1 MLASSKA
8 TQTLSHHVLQLFYT
22 NVGASPVVNCAQSAD
37 ILFRFSMP
45 CIFCLQGSAAT
56 GFSQTPDQTTIV
68 GPARSKKEDSAPAAC
83 RLAAFDTFVHAGMIS
98 LAAASLHAYLSCVCR
113 NCYIAA
119 FGHQTN
125 SGQGIQCSAWC
136 RQMMLLLLTVS
147 LSVNTDHCLM
157 MNCCLQS
164 CSVSKTYLLTCCH
177 AQQRLSPTILNSCPP
192 RCVVQATVSLPPTL
206 FSTLHHV

>member
-1 MLASSKA
+1 MSSGH
-8 TQTLSHHVLQLFYT
+8 TLPQQLS
-22 NVGASPVVNCAQSAD
+22 NND
-37 ILFRFSMP
+37 
-45 CIFCLQGSAAT
+45 LQGSAAT

-68 GPARSKKEDSAPAAC
+68 GPARSKKEDSAPSAC
-83 RLAAFDTFVHAGMIS
+83 RLAAFDTFVHAGMMS
-98 LAAASLHAYLSCVCR
+98 LAAASLHAYLSCTCR
-113 NCYIAA
+113 NFYIAA

-177 AQQRLSPTILNSCPP
+177 ALQRLSPTILNSCSP